1 MDGIFSLPYSEYET
15 ILQVQKHF
23 KKTEGFSVFIPVS
36 RQQKGIDFVIVN
48 TRNRKTLR
56 VQVKGS
62 RSYNTT
68 DIPKWSKKEVFKYNF
83 WFNNF
88 VHRYVEGQADV
99 YMLFGLYPVYT
110 AARGVKS
117 RTEIWKPVVL
127 AFMDLEM
134 KKLLGKVKT
143 KKERKADRFF
153 GISCNDPR
161 SAFGIRGFHKKVD
174 LSHHLL
180 ANKTPDLLAGLR

>member
-15 ILQVQKHF
+15 ILQVQKRF
-23 KKTEGFSVFIPVS
+23 KKSEGLSVFIPVS
-36 RQQKGIDFVIVN
+36 RQQKGVDFVIVN
-48 TRNRKTLR
+48 TKNHKMLT

-62 RSYNTT
+62 RSYNATE
-68 DIPKWSKKEVFKYNF
+68 IPKRSKKELFKYNF

-99 YMLFGLYPVYT
+99 YMLFGLYPVY
-110 AARGVKS
+110 AARRGVKA

-127 AFMDLEM
+127 AFKDLEM
-134 KKLLGKVKT
+134 KRLLNKVKT

-153 GISCNDPR
+153 SISCSDPR
-161 SAFGIRGFHKKVD
+161 SAFGTRGFLANVD

-180 ANKTPDLLAGLR
+180 DNKAPDLLARLR